1 MATGLPA
8 SAALSKS
15 RTVST
20 GCGGGKPTGGCC
32 GTTDVGTGCADEA
45 VAAPVAGVRPPCE
58 FAGRPGL
65 VLAVGC
71 VAAGGGTSAGAGLAG
86 DGDSTAGDAGLLVGW
101 LPTIWEAG
109 GAAGRAADCGLV
121 FRESRR

>member
-32 GTTDVGTGCADEA
+32 GTTDVGTGCAGGA
-45 VAAPVAGVRPPCE
+45 VTAPAAGVRPSCG
-58 FAGRPGL
+58 FAGRADL
-65 VLAVGC
+65 VLAAGGV
-71 VAAGGGTSAGAGLAG
+71 VAGGGTAGGAGLAG
-86 DGDSTAGDAGLLVGW
+86 DGESPAGDAGLLVGW
-101 LPTIWEAG
+101 LPATWEAG
-109 GAAGRAADCGLV
+109 GTAGTAADCGLV
-121 FRESRR
+121 FRKSRR